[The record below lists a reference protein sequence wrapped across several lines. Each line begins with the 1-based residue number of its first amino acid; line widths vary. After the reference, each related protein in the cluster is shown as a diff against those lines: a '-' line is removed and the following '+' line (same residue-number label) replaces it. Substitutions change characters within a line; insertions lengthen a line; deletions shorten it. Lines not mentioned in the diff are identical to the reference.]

1 MAMMNFISRGTQH
14 FCPAFLQQQRGFT
27 PRMTAS
33 ITMISMTGAIAGGLA
48 IGSLSDRRG
57 RRRAM
62 VTSILP
68 ALLLIPLWVLAPNLP
83 LIALGACR
91 GS

>member
-1 MAMMNFISRGTQH
+1 MVLLMAMMNFISHSTQH
-14 FCPAFLQQQRGFT
+14 FCPTFLQQQRGFT

-33 ITMISMTGAIAGGLA
+33 ITNPMARPPAVAPVIEI
-48 IGSLSDRRG
+48 
-57 RRRAM
+57 M
-62 VTSILP
+62 VTSILL

-83 LIALGACR
+83 LIALGAGR